1 MFAYQNNSY
10 LNLLWCYTLCCV
22 SNKKTSRK
30 KKRLLQ
36 VYVMLCTC
44 ISQQS
49 VMYINVKTKRYIR
62 VRYRIGVTYNL
73 MSYNLRF
80 VHAYVT
86 QSRLKFTSRYARYV
100 QACDTIIRATYRIA
114 TPLYALH
121 TSLRHHYTRY
131 IQACDTIIRATYKLT
146 VPF

>member
-1 MFAYQNNSY
+1 
-10 LNLLWCYTLCCV
+10 
-22 SNKKTSRK
+22 
-30 KKRLLQ
+30 
-36 VYVMLCTC
+36 MLCTC
-44 ISQQS
+44 MSQQS

-86 QSRLKFTSRYARYV
+86 QSRLKFTSRFARYV

-131 IQACDTIIRATYKLT
+131 IQACDTIIRATYKLATPLYALHTSLRHHYTRYIQACDTIIRATYKLT